1 MINVLLY
8 QNLASTIHEQIKKP
22 YKSKKFKISAATKN
36 EKFESPDGSCSPSD
50 VNYYFNYIIK
60 KHKKVADNPPIR
72 IYENKIKNR
81 ITFKIKT

>member
-1 MINVLLY
+1 MFLLY

-60 KHKKVADNPPIR
+60 KH
-72 IYENKIKNR
+72 
-81 ITFKIKT
+81 